1 MPDLTGLLHSERLS
15 GTSAG
20 HPGARARPGESA
32 MNRTLL
38 IAMSVTIAIL
48 VSSARAGAHHGD
60 ADRYNQEVVT
70 VSGTVVEIQM
80 VNPHARIVFDAMENG
95 KTVRWQAELGGPQQL
110 IKQFGWT
117 PSTIKAGMKLTF
129 IGRRLKSGAPYLNLT
144 ERANI
149 VATDSGKEIYRT
161 ANFGEPAPEGPKGT
175 AN

>member
-1 MPDLTGLLHSERLS
+1 
-15 GTSAG
+15 
-20 HPGARARPGESA
+20 

-38 IAMSVTIAIL
+38 IAMSVTIGVL
-48 VSSARAGAHHGD
+48 VWSSRAVAHHGD

-70 VSGTVVEIQM
+70 VSGTVVDVQM
-80 VNPHARIVFDAMENG
+80 VNPHARIVFDAEENG

-149 VATDSGKEIYRT
+149 VATDTGKEIYRT
-161 ANFGEPAPEGPKGT
+161 ANFGEKAPEGPKGT
-175 AN
+175 VANP

>member
-1 MPDLTGLLHSERLS
+1 
-15 GTSAG
+15 
-20 HPGARARPGESA
+20 

-38 IAMSVTIAIL
+38 IAMSVTIGVVAWSGQA
-48 VSSARAGAHHGD
+48 VAHHGD

-70 VSGTVVEIQM
+70 VTGTVVDVQM
-80 VNPHARIVFDAMENG
+80 INPHARIVFDVVEGG

-117 PSTIKAGMKLTF
+117 PSTIKTGMKLTF

-149 VATDSGKEIYRT
+149 VAADTGKEIYRT
-161 ANFGEPAPEGPKGT
+161 PNFGEPAPQGAKGT
-175 AN
+175 NN

>member
-1 MPDLTGLLHSERLS
+1 
-15 GTSAG
+15 
-20 HPGARARPGESA
+20 

-38 IAMSVTIAIL
+38 IAMSVTIGIL
-48 VSSARAGAHHGD
+48 VGSGRAAAHHGD

-70 VSGTVVEIQM
+70 VSGTVVDVQM
-80 VNPHARIVFDAMENG
+80 VNPHARIVFDAVENG

-161 ANFGEPAPEGPKGT
+161 QNFGEPAPEGPKGT
-175 AN
+175 VANP